1 MSRTRQVA
9 KWVSISAAALV
20 LLLGAAVVGLD
31 VWLSRSPDLAPR
43 LVARIEALTG
53 LRFSYD
59 SLTARL
65 GFYGPE
71 LVFTNASITL
81 KDQRNAVVSARSGR
95 VGLDLWRAL
104 RTLHPASVRVV
115 LDGARLYA
123 FLTQNG
129 IELRGGP
136 MSDDDT
142 HIPLDQVP
150 IGHVRIEDST
160 VTVRDLRTEEPAWK
174 VDRVS
179 IDLERDPQM
188 LSVAAQVRLPDT
200 LASRVSADVAL
211 RGDLKSPAELHWT
224 SHLDLKKASLAGWTA
239 LLPRWTERLSGHGDL
254 SATVAGHGSAID
266 HVAATLALND
276 VVGPDVAA
284 APAPHFPTLSGSVTV
299 DRDGRGWR
307 AHGSGI
313 TIDSGH
319 DPWRRGEFEFRF
331 SPGAADGGV
340 FRLRSSSIHLDAI
353 GALASLLPQGRA
365 REMSLAL
372 SPRGELNG
380 VDIAV
385 TREATRGWRLNGGA
399 KFSGLSI
406 GAFESIPGIAG
417 ISGSIAGAGDHA
429 AGELTSSGMT
439 VDLARA
445 IREPI
450 PVERL
455 HTKFDIGWKEDGW
468 RFALTDATLTTL
480 GAHAQ
485 GGVHLFLPTDP
496 QVPSDIQLDFQFNGI
511 QAVNATRY
519 LPGRKLPPRTMEW
532 LDHAFLGGSVSAGRA
547 ELSGDLKRF
556 PFHDGGGLFRIAF
569 NYDHLRLHFH
579 DEFGDLEDLS
589 GDAEFKNSGFTAHAD
604 HGRARGISIRQA
616 VAGMVDFKEAEL
628 TADAKVEGDVR
639 EALSYLQS
647 SLVGPKLGP
656 LFMKLGGKGPMSS
669 DLRLV
674 LPFRHFADRVV
685 AVEARIDR
693 AQIKVPGLNEPAHDV
708 TGTLSIRN
716 REVNAPKITT
726 TLLGGP
732 ARFAVKSVGG
742 KGVEHALMVTGEGKV
757 FADHVQSEF
766 GIDHGSWMTGAADWT
781 VSARFPRQ
789 EWQLPP
795 DPVPADAPPDTRPTV
810 HEVETRW
817 GIGAVQLQ
825 TSLQGFALTF
835 PAPLAKSADATRW
848 LRTEVAIDFPVDET
862 TPVPPGAKRESNH
875 PLSVT
880 LRSQFGR
887 DSAAFEWRQEND
899 ELPLTRGI
907 VHFGPGAA
915 MLREGP
921 GIWIDGRLPDYDLS
935 AWLRVRL
942 KEQPGSALAN
952 VLAGSTLQVE
962 HFNIFGFRFP
972 DVSLALSARDGAWRV
987 AVEGPAARGV
997 IVVPYDMH
1005 GSQTQTLTLDMDRL
1019 LIGEH
1024 ADGSGVAEED
1034 ETDPTQLPPLAI
1046 KVRNLEVQK
1055 RRFGS
1060 LEATLSRAP
1069 DGLLLDQAVLHGN
1082 SFEATAKGSWT
1093 AGPAGQSSTLNFVF
1107 DSTDM
1112 QDTLNAWGFQQTLT
1126 GKHAHAS
1133 GTLGWPGSLDL
1144 GLFSRAT
1151 GNVRIDVEQGQVLGV
1166 NPGAGR
1172 VLGLLS
1178 IAALPRRL
1186 TLDFSDLTDKGF
1198 AFDHI
1203 RGDFAFKGGNA
1214 YTQNLVLKGPAAEI
1228 GIVGRTGLLA
1238 RDYDQTA
1245 KITGH
1250 VSGPIAA
1257 AGALAAGPAIGAAL
1271 LLFSTVFK
1279 EPLGGI
1285 ARGYYHITGSWD
1297 KPLIE
1302 RIGANE
1308 AREVTG
1314 KAPTT
1319 VEVPALPAPNS
1330 MEGAVSAPEPDVP
1343 TVPRR

>member
-1 MSRTRQVA
+1 MSRIRQIT
-9 KWVSISAAALV
+9 KWVSISVAAIV

-43 LVARIEALTG
+43 LVARIEVLTG

-104 RTLHPASVRVV
+104 RTLHPSSVRVV

-142 HIPLDQVP
+142 HVPLDQVP

-160 VTVRDLRTEEPAWK
+160 VTVRDLRTTEPAWQ

-188 LSVAAQVRLPDT
+188 LSVAAQVHLPDA
-200 LASRVSADVAL
+200 LASRVSADVTL
-211 RGDLKSPAELHWT
+211 RGDLKAPTELRWT

-254 SATVAGHGSAID
+254 TATVAGRGPAID
-266 HVAATLALND
+266 HVAATLALHD
-276 VVGPDVAA
+276 VSGPDVEGV
-284 APAPHFPTLSGSVTV
+284 PAPRFPALSGTVTV

-307 AHGSGI
+307 AKGSGI
-313 TIDSGH
+313 TIDPGH
-319 DPWRRGEFEFRF
+319 EPWRRGEFEFRF
-331 SPGAADGGV
+331 APGAADGGV
-340 FRLRSSSIHLDAI
+340 FRLRSASIHLDAL

-372 SPRGELNG
+372 SPRGEING

-385 TREATRGWRLNGGA
+385 THEATRGWRLNGGA
-399 KFSGLSI
+399 QFRGLSI
-406 GAFESIPGIAG
+406 GAFESIPGVTG
-417 ISGSIAGAGDHA
+417 ISGRIAGAGDHA
-429 AGELTSSGMT
+429 DGELTSSGMT

-450 PVERL
+450 PVEQLRS
-455 HTKFDIGWKEDGW
+455 KFAIAWKPDGW
-468 RFALTDATLTTL
+468 RFALTETTLSTL

-485 GGVHLFLPTDP
+485 GAVHFFLPTDP
-496 QVPSDIQLDFQFNGI
+496 EVPSDVQLDFQFKDV
-511 QAVNATRY
+511 QAIHATRY
-519 LPGRKLPPRTMEW
+519 LPGRKLPPRTVDW
-532 LDHAFLGGSVSAGRA
+532 LDHAFLGGTVNGGRA

-556 PFHDGGGLFRIAF
+556 PFRDGGGLFRITF
-569 NYDHLRLHFH
+569 NYDHLQLHFH

-589 GDAEFKNSGFTAHAD
+589 GEAEFKNSGFTARATR
-604 HGRARGISIRQA
+604 GRAHGVNIRQA
-616 VAGMVDFKEAEL
+616 VAGMADFKEAEL
-628 TADAKVEGDVR
+628 TADAKFEGDVR
-639 EALSYLQS
+639 DGLSYLQN

-656 LFMKLGGKGPMSS
+656 LFMKLGGKGPLTG
-669 DLRLV
+669 DLKLV
-674 LPFRHFADRVV
+674 LPFRHFADRLV
-685 AVEARIDR
+685 AVDARLDR
-693 AQIKVPGLNEPAHDV
+693 VQIKAPGLNEPAHDV

-716 REVNAPKITT
+716 REVNAAKITAT
-726 TLLGGP
+726 VLGGP

-742 KGVEHALMVTGEGKV
+742 KGVEHALMVSGEGKV
-757 FADHVQSEF
+757 LAEHVQSEF
-766 GIDHGSWMTGAADWT
+766 GIDHGTWMTGTADWT
-781 VSARFPRQ
+781 VAARFPRL

-795 DPVPADAPPDTRPTV
+795 DPVPADAPPDTRPNV

-817 GIGAVQLQ
+817 GVGTVQLQ
-825 TSLQGFALTF
+825 TSLQGFALGF
-835 PAPLAKSADATRW
+835 PAPLGKSAEATRW
-848 LRTEVAIDFPVDET
+848 LRSEVSIDFPVDDT
-862 TPVPPGAKRESNH
+862 TPVPPGAKRDPNH

-880 LRSQFGR
+880 LRSQLGR
-887 DSAAFEWRQEND
+887 DSAAFEWREEND
-899 ELPLTRGI
+899 ELPLSRGI
-907 VHFGPGAA
+907 VHFGPGSA

-972 DVSLALSARDGAWRV
+972 EVSLALSARDGAWRV

-997 IVVPYDMH
+997 IVVPYDLR
-1005 GSQTQTLTLDMDRL
+1005 GSQVLTLDMDRL

-1024 ADGSGVAEED
+1024 ADGSGVADDD

-1093 AGPAGQSSTLNFVF
+1093 SGPSGQSSALNFVF

-1126 GKHAHAS
+1126 GKHAHAT

-1151 GNVRIDVEQGQVLGV
+1151 GHVRIDVEQGQVLGV

-1203 RGDFAFKGGNA
+1203 RGDFAFNGGNA

-1250 VSGPIAA
+1250 VGGPIAA

-1271 LLFSTVFK
+1271 LLFSSVFK

-1314 KAPTT
+1314 KAPAT
-1319 VEVPALPAPNS
+1319 VVTPEVPVPTPTEETAPTT
-1330 MEGAVSAPEPDVP
+1330 EPDVP
-1343 TVPRR
+1343 TGPRR